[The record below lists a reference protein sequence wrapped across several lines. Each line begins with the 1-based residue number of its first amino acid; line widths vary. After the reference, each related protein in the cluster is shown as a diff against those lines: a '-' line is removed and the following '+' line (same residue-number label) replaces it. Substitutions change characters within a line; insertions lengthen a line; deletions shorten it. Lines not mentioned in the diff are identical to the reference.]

1 MNKLYL
7 DFLNLND
14 QESVIEKFHETIID
28 TNRSYDFFTDWS
40 KIKKHINKF
49 KIELNIFNSLIWS
62 KEFEKDLKKI
72 LKDYPQV
79 IPVIPLLLAIREKN
93 LKIIKDLNSGD
104 FCIVNYDFNARTLS
118 DKEIEDLVEFF
129 NKTGLKKF
137 FLEMGAKSIQDY
149 AIGVEVGLDTHARK
163 NRSGRAM
170 EILLKPIIEN
180 ISNKLGYKPL
190 FQKKFGYLEDKY
202 KIRVNPS
209 IKNRKADFILIKN
222 NKIINIEVNF
232 FSGTG
237 SKPQE
242 IVDSYIE
249 RQNELKENGF
259 KFIWITDGEGWKGQK
274 NQIHKGFDKIDYLL
288 NIHFV
293 RLGLLEEI
301 ICRI

>member
-7 DFLNLND
+7 DFLNLNE

-93 LKIIKDLNSGD
+93 LKIIKDLDSTNFS
-104 FCIVNYDFNARTLS
+104 IVNYDFNARTLS

-259 KFIWITDGEGWKGQK
+259 EFIWITDGEGWKGQK